1 MAKTNI
7 LSTRK
12 GRFTSF
18 GILYITEGI
27 PLGFTATAM
36 AAYMRTQG
44 VSATEIGGFL
54 AVLYLPWAFKWAWA
68 PLIDLIP
75 LRRHGGRKTWI
86 LGCQIMMVLS
96 LMSFALIDIGN
107 AMSMMIALAL
117 INNFFGSLQDVA
129 IDSLAVSTLEKDE
142 LGRANGFM
150 FGGAYL
156 GQALGGS
163 GALFLADKF
172 GFMSTFPYIA
182 LLLIIVLTLVT
193 RRLHDPICSEVGEP
207 DSGDLL
213 KKMLIQIRVFLREL
227 YAGFFKSGKGP
238 QVGVAFALLPAGAMA
253 ISSVTGSTLQVDLGM
268 DQGDIAEI
276 SMYAGILS
284 AAGCVA
290 GGWMGDK
297 MGQRRHIALWYA
309 CSALP
314 VFYLAWLLNDQ
325 EGAGNLTIAQ
335 YYPVAL
341 IAALITGLYYGVG
354 SAVFM
359 GLTNPLVAATQFT
372 GYMALK
378 NLALSYSNY
387 WQGAAVD
394 ELGYSFVFFVDGLVV
409 MLPIL
414 LLPFMV
420 PRKKVDSA
428 RPMSAPM
435 PEAS

>member
-1 MAKTNI
+1 MPTTNI
-7 LSTRK
+7 LATRK

-68 PLIDLIP
+68 PLIDLVP
-75 LRRHGGRKTWI
+75 LRQYGGRRTWI
-86 LGCQIMMVLS
+86 IGCQIMMVLS
-96 LMSFALIDIGN
+96 LMSFALIDMGN
-107 AMSMMIALAL
+107 AMSMMITLAL
-117 INNFFGSLQDVA
+117 VNNFFGSLQDVA

-182 LLLIIVLTLVT
+182 LLLTIVLVLIT
-193 RRLHDPICSEVGEP
+193 RRLQDPLCALPGDD
-207 DSGDLL
+207 DSGDFL
-213 KKMLIQIRVFLREL
+213 KKMLAQFRTFASEL

-253 ISSVTGSTLQVDLGM
+253 ISSVTGSTLQVDMGM

-314 VFYLAWLLNDQ
+314 VFYLAWLLNGQ
-325 EGAGNLTIAQ
+325 EGVGNLTISQ

-341 IAALITGLYYGVG
+341 AAALITGLYYGVG

-387 WQGAAVD
+387 WQGSAID
-394 ELGYSFVFFVDGLVV
+394 TLGYSLVFFIDGLVV

-420 PRKKVDSA
+420 PRKSEEA
-428 RPMSAPM
+428 AQPMSAPM

>member
-1 MAKTNI
+1 
-7 LSTRK
+7 
-12 GRFTSF
+12 
-18 GILYITEGI
+18 
-27 PLGFTATAM
+27 
-36 AAYMRTQG
+36 
-44 VSATEIGGFL
+44 
-54 AVLYLPWAFKWAWA
+54 
-68 PLIDLIP
+68 
-75 LRRHGGRKTWI
+75 
-86 LGCQIMMVLS
+86 
-96 LMSFALIDIGN
+96 
-107 AMSMMIALAL
+107 
-117 INNFFGSLQDVA
+117 
-129 IDSLAVSTLEKDE
+129 
-142 LGRANGFM
+142 
-150 FGGAYL
+150 
-156 GQALGGS
+156 
-163 GALFLADKF
+163 
-172 GFMSTFPYIA
+172 
-182 LLLIIVLTLVT
+182 
-193 RRLHDPICSEVGEP
+193 
-207 DSGDLL
+207 
-213 KKMLIQIRVFLREL
+213 
-227 YAGFFKSGKGP
+227 
-238 QVGVAFALLPAGAMA
+238 
-253 ISSVTGSTLQVDLGM
+253 VTGSTLQVDLGM

-284 AAGCVA
+284 AAGCVV

-420 PRKKVDSA
+420 PRTKVDSA